1 MNVEPFY
8 LMGGIL
14 FVVNFVWLVFLT
26 LKYLEIKKKAKIIF
40 SGAEPQKLA
49 GMIESY
55 FEGIDRVEKNQEK
68 IELILE
74 KTKTLAETGLTKFVL
89 LRYNP
94 FGDVGSNQ
102 SFSICLL
109 NKKNDG
115 FVISSIHSREG
126 TRVYSKPVKNGEST
140 YNLSK
145 EEEKAIKL
153 AKEKNTN

>member
-1 MNVEPFY
+1 MSNQVVYFIFGS
-8 LMGGIL
+8 LILVIL
-14 FVVNFVWLVFLT
+14 FWLFFLSI
-26 LKYLEIKKKAKIIF
+26 KYREIKKKAGVIF
-40 SGAEPQKLA
+40 GQTEPKKLA
-49 GMIESY
+49 KMIEDY
-55 FEGIDRVEKNQEK
+55 FEEIEKVGLNQRK
-68 IELILE
+68 IESVL
-74 KTKTLAETGLTKFVL
+74 KNTRSLAETSLTKVVL

-102 SFSICLL
+102 SFSLCLL

-126 TRVYSKPVKNGEST
+126 TRVYSKPIKSGDST

-145 EEEKAIKL
+145 EEEQAIKL

>member
-1 MNVEPFY
+1 MSVELFY
-8 LMGGIL
+8 LIGGAVF
-14 FVVNFVWLVFLT
+14 FVNTVWLFFLT
-26 LKYLEIKKKAKIIF
+26 LKYLEIKKKATIIF
-40 SGAEPQKLA
+40 SGAEPKKLA
-49 GMIESY
+49 SMIESY

-68 IELILE
+68 IESILR
-74 KTKTLAETGLTKFVL
+74 KTKMLAETGLTKVVL

-126 TRVYSKPVKNGEST
+126 TRVYSKPVKNGESN